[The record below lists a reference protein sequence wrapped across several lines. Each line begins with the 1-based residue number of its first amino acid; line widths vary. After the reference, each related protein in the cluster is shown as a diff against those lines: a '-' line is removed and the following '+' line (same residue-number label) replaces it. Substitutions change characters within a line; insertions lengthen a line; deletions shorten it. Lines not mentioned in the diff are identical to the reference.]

1 MANYDFQIQMEKNAS
16 MVLKSPADGSDLQS
30 FKVAGLLSKGCVKPS
45 VAGFTPTD
53 TGMRALANQP
63 GSKLFESL
71 YSYGDFYI
79 DELKLPLSMKQN
91 PHLTDSGVEVR
102 DDPAN
107 AYPTTQYWSMYA
119 IFTLDAS
126 RLIDPKFKVFN
137 VANKEVNP
145 IRLRCHLNKPWG
157 EEIPIRYELLDGEI
171 PLYPWD
177 SQLADFSTVCP
188 ITAGAPKPLAVLRR
202 DGDNT
207 MLRAAWTA
215 ATQTWRR

>member
-1 MANYDFQIQMEKNAS
+1 MANYDFQIQMEKNAT
-16 MVLKSPADGSDLQS
+16 MVLKNPADGSDLRS
-30 FKVAGLLSKGCVKPS
+30 FAVQGRIAKGCAS
-45 VAGFTPTD
+45 TTAAFAPTD
-53 TGMRALANQP
+53 TGMRALASRP
-63 GSKLFESL
+63 DSKMFATL

-79 DELKLPLSMKQN
+79 DDLRRPLSMKQN
-91 PHLTDSGVEVR
+91 PHLTDSGVEVH
-102 DDPAN
+102 DDPTKD
-107 AYPTTQYWSMYA
+107 YPRTQYWSMFG

-126 RLIDPKFKVFN
+126 DLLDPKFKIFN
-137 VANKEVNP
+137 VANKQENP

-177 SQLADFSTVCP
+177 DQLADFAPNCP
-188 ITAGAPKPLAVLRR
+188 VTGGPPRPLAVLRR

-215 ATQTWRR
+215 ASQAWKR